1 MDLCWCNNRA
11 QWDSLQPK
19 HTYIRENLWLVWM
32 EGKGGEVKESRVK
45 FAKNK
50 LIFELIYFT
59 LLPIPPPQSK

>member
-1 MDLCWCNNRA
+1 
-11 QWDSLQPK
+11 
-19 HTYIRENLWLVWM
+19 M

-59 LLPIPPPQSK
+59 LLPIPPPNPNRPLNNASSMVDENFLSFSILKLVR